1 MKYNIQKLFNRGYTA
16 TVKRGCITNKTKPI
30 DFINKLKEEL
40 KEVEESTDNYSDHIL
55 EVGDII
61 ETAKNY
67 LMYLCEDP
75 IKIIEKVV
83 IKNEKRAKG
92 LKPDKYHR
100 FRNFTFIN

>member
-1 MKYNIQKLFNRGYTA
+1 MQNLFNRGYTA

-30 DFINKLKEEL
+30 DFINKLKEEI
-40 KEVEESTDNYSDHIL
+40 K
-55 EVGDII
+55 EVGDLI

-83 IKNEKRAKG
+83 IKNEKRANANQR
-92 LKPDKYHR
+92 PD
-100 FRNFTFIN
+100 